1 MLRKF
6 NSLLANQAAPVVG
19 CLAFALT
26 ILLAGIDRLTGAEL
40 SISVFYLIPISIAAW
55 YGNRRLGYIVCG
67 LSAGAWMFVE
77 ATTPTPYSQYWILF
91 WNSAVRLIAFVVVAY
106 LIAELRRQL
115 QRQQQLAR
123 TDNLTGLLNRA
134 GFFERAQV
142 AANAASRYGYAIA
155 IAYIDL
161 DGFKKINDTLGHLQG
176 DEALKTVGDILGGS
190 SRGSDIVARIG
201 GDEFVVLLP
210 DTTLAGAHAY
220 FHKLHLELRREIHVK
235 GWSNLDLSIGA
246 VVYEQAPADLFDA
259 LRVADNLMY
268 RAKRSAKARVVV
280 EGATSPSAAAALRAA
295 SADA

>member
-1 MLRKF
+1 MLRWLNF
-6 NSLLANQAAPVVG
+6 MLADQAATVVG

-26 ILLAGIDRLTGAEL
+26 ILLAGIDHLTGAEL
-40 SISVFYLIPISIAAW
+40 SFSVFYLIPISIAAW
-55 YGNRRLGYIVCG
+55 YGNRRMGYIVCG
-67 LSAGAWMFVE
+67 LSAGTWMFVE
-77 ATTPTPYSQYWILF
+77 ATTQTLYSQYWILF
-91 WNSAVRLIAFVVVAY
+91 WNSAVRLTAFVVVAY
-106 LIAELRRQL
+106 LIAELQRQL

-190 SRGSDIVARIG
+190 SRGSDIIARIG

-220 FHKLHLELRREIHVK
+220 FHKLHLELRRDIRLK

-246 VVYEQAPADLFDA
+246 VVYEQVPEDLFDA

-268 RAKRSAKARVVV
+268 RAKRSGKARVVV
-280 EGATSPSAAAALRAA
+280 ERAA
-295 SADA
+295 SPSVAAVS

>member
-1 MLRKF
+1 MLRRF
-6 NSLLANQAAPVVG
+6 NSLLADQAAPVVG

-26 ILLAGIDRLTGAEL
+26 VLLAGIDHLTGYEL

-55 YGNRRLGYIVCG
+55 YGNRLMGYIVSG
-67 LSAGAWMFVE
+67 LSAGTWMLVE
-77 ATTPTPYSQYWILF
+77 ATTPYSQGWILF
-91 WNSAVRLIAFVVVAY
+91 WNSGVRLIAFVVVAY

-161 DGFKKINDTLGHLQG
+161 DGFKNINDTLGHLQG
-176 DEALKTVGDILGGS
+176 DEALRTVGGILGGS
-190 SRGSDIVARIG
+190 SRDSDVVARIG

-220 FHKLHLELRREIHVK
+220 FDKLHLELRREIKVN
-235 GWSNLDLSIGA
+235 GWSTLDLSIGA
-246 VVYEQAPADLFDA
+246 VVYETAPDDLFDA
-259 LRVADNLMY
+259 LRAADNLMY
-268 RAKRSAKARVVV
+268 RAKRSGRTAVVV
-280 EGATSPSAAAALRAA
+280 EGAPSAASVLRAA
-295 SADA
+295 PADA